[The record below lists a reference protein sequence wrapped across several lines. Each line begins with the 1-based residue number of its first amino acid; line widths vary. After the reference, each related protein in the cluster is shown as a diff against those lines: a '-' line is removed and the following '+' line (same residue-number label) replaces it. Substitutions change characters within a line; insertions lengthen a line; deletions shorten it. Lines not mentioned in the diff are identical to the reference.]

1 MAQKERKRKSEF
13 ATTYVET
20 QRDSMAMKERE
31 SEIELKC
38 RTEKLDFKRRVFEAE
53 ERRKDDARESE
64 KKNQRM
70 QMILEMKRAGMSV
83 DEIKEVLDIVE
94 S

>member
-1 MAQKERKRKSEF
+1 M
-13 ATTYVET
+13 
-20 QRDSMAMKERE
+20 
-31 SEIELKC
+31 
-38 RTEKLDFKRRVFEAE
+38 KRR
-53 ERRKDDARESE
+53 DDARESE